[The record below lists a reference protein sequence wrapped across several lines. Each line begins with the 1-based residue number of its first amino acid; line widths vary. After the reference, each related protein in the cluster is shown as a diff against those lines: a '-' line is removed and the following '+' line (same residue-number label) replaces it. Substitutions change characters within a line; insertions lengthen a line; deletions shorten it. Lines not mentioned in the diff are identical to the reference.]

1 MRRAAS
7 TTAHTRG
14 RATLSAGA
22 LAPVEWSRFMAVG
35 PRATHSSNDRNEA
48 RRSLPCTPPNA
59 NPLVPTPTLPPTAR
73 GPKAGSFVRP
83 KKVTRGVALAA
94 AIRARYEHQSA
105 PEDAHVT
112 LHDADFNAVD
122 VEVVNGAKIENRV
135 KQLDRLMEAVVAGDD
150 VGDVPPGDLRQ
161 LVPRL
166 KALDLSQNLVC
177 EWATVADIGRGA
189 PNLRSLVLKCVDGV
203 VDFFFSRLSAV
214 VIFILPSSCAASFLF
229 LPSPTPQPQSNGA
242 GACGQGRGVGWAG
255 LCVPPA
261 TAHLQHGHH
270 LAHGASDRCLA
281 LPANTHARAHARRS
295 RHCSR
300 SSHSPTPFASPKCRA
315 SASRRHR
322 RSWKSC
328 TCARTSSN
336 RFPGSKENTFLRASG
351 TYPFPTTRPRL
362 TLFRPFRPQHAGRAW
377 RAAWHAA
384 AAAQA
389 LEFVRQPHLL
399 LARRA
404 SACLLRC
411 AHYEYRGLFWPGLAR
426 RQSRALCPTPYCCPT
441 PHCTRCA
448 SWRRCPAWRR
458 CCSTATSWATGPRIC
473 PCRRS
478 RVFPLWRL
486 ATTRYP
492 RGRRSAALASWDVR
506 CDDGRCLLVRF
517 RLPLSPPSLC
527 LLQSHYCAHC
537 RHSRQGAAHSQQQA
551 WTGPP
556 RVRGAEACH
565 CPPAKCVQGPTTD
578 GTTCPPRPSP
588 LCSRVTA
595 APCISAPTDVE
606 SLNGSS
612 VTPRERLVAERFFL
626 EHFSSVRSAA
636 ASTQKTRARSVRL
649 DTLVTR
655 CFLLPLPFPVCLAV
669 PRSTMPPPRARPL
682 RRSTP
687 DSPSTR
693 CWSPATAPRR
703 RPSPSAPTRSRWA
716 LESGSLMAA
725 RATTDSQPLPPQGPS
740 PAHRGQSRP
749 RPGDRV

>member
-177 EWATVADIGRGA
+177 KWATVADIGRGA

-203 VDFFFSRLSAV
+203 VDFFFLAC
-214 VIFILPSSCAASFLF
+214 LPSSFLF
-229 LPSPTPQPQSNGA
+229 CRHHAPPHFCFFLLPRRSHNRMEPVPAGKAEAWAGQAFASLRRLLICNMAITWPMVRRTAVWRCRPTHTPARTHVDRDTVLAAPTHQLPLPPPNAEHPRRGGIAGA
-242 GACGQGRGVGWAG
+242 GRAARVRGRHPIAFQVRKRTRF
-255 LCVPPA
+255 V
-261 TAHLQHGHH
+261 
-270 LAHGASDRCLA
+270 A
-281 LPANTHARAHARRS
+281 LRA
-295 RHCSR
+295 
-300 SSHSPTPFASPKCRA
+300 PTPFQRRA
-315 SASRRHR
+315 HGSLCSAHFDPSTPDELGGQLGTLLPQLKLLNLYGNLIS
-322 RSWKSC
+322 SWQDV
-328 TCARTSSN
+328 R
-336 RFPGSKENTFLRASG
+336 LRA
-351 TYPFPTTRPRL
+351 
-362 TLFRPFRPQHAGRAW
+362 
-377 RAAWHAA
+377 
-384 AAAQA
+384 
-389 LEFVRQPHLL
+389 
-399 LARRA
+399 
-404 SACLLRC
+404 RC

-426 RQSRALCPTPYCCPT
+426 RQSRALCPTPYCCPKT
-441 PHCTRCA
+441 TAPGV
-448 SWRRCPAWRR
+448 PAGG
-458 CCSTATSWATGPRIC
+458 AAPPGDVAAQQQPAG
-473 PCRRS
+473 
-478 RVFPLWRL
+478 RL
-486 ATTRYP
+486 ARGFARAVVPVSFLSGAWPQRDILVGDGPPPWPAGTCVATT
-492 RGRRSAALASWDVR
+492 GGACSFTFASPF
-506 CDDGRCLLVRF
+506 LP
-517 RLPLSPPSLC
+517 PLSVCFNLTIAPTALTAVKELRIRNNRLGQGLRESEARKLAIVHLPS
-527 LLQSHYCAHC
+527 A
-537 RHSRQGAAHSQQQA
+537 SRGQTKSDGATLS
-551 WTGPP
+551 
-556 RVRGAEACH
+556 
-565 CPPAKCVQGPTTD
+565 
-578 GTTCPPRPSP
+578 PRPSP

-636 ASTQKTRARSVRL
+636 ASTQKTRSRSVRL

-669 PRSTMPPPRARPL
+669 PGVPCRRLGLGPCVLLRQTARVPGAGRPPRRP
-682 RRSTP
+682 
-687 DSPSTR
+687 
-693 CWSPATAPRR
+693 
-703 RPSPSAPTRSRWA
+703 
-716 LESGSLMAA
+716 G
-725 RATTDSQPLPPQGPS
+725 G
-740 PAHRGQSRP
+740 AHRHQHQRA
-749 RPGDRV
+749 PGGRWRAAP